1 MSTNGSAASW
11 NPAFM
16 PHHTEKPAS
25 TDAPAASQS
34 ASVAK
39 NAEAQGTRALAPLAI
54 GLTVDTLDET
64 AADAWFPEYDAASP
78 WTETAPSDAFESKSP
93 TPLTSTTAPGPEA
106 APQQTTQP
114 EPVEAD
120 VVAEDPQTAQ
130 TFTPQTPDLSEDA
143 APEQTETT
151 PIASPVDSARNSV
164 ANKHYSTLSFT
175 RTVPNDV
182 NWDADD
188 DEGDWNLSRSDTD
201 PFQFMSPS
209 DRTNSFPVVPSLAE
223 SETAPS
229 QEQPLASSQAMDIIQ
244 EVDNE
249 IQKDV
254 LVDDEPAAPITTE
267 APELTEKQVDAAID
281 AWDLDATDS
290 PEDASFFEGATAGA
304 ATDEPEQATWDAPG
318 ARYEEGVPLIPNVE
332 ATDAAAEPAKQPETK
347 GPFDETDGG
356 EDDDFFNTAGASA
369 DAEPAS
375 FSPPAFER
383 KSTMQVLQSMN
394 VGSLSREDSQPVD
407 SPVQSPTKE
416 EATIPEEPEPIEETA
431 EKPTGDLAAKWAE
444 VFNDEDELLEESILE
459 TEETEAAAPIGTK
472 ALDPAAFFGDD
483 DEGFLEDDLDVPAAV
498 PVAHAAPAAT
508 ANRYLPQDSQAP
520 LQQPQHQANPYLPAP
535 SFAPAAQP
543 VIPSPYVAPG
553 APPNQFPAAYGYD
566 QIAQVSTQPQP
577 RPTLHKAQSFADKSK
592 GGYSSPYDLPMDVVK
607 MPRKRQSLQQL
618 PKAMDAMSAL
628 PPRGSSLAKE
638 AMLPPPPPSAGFTS
652 PASSAPV
659 STPLTKNESFFE
671 DLPILP
677 KTRPASRH
685 SQRSPSQQQPMYGL
699 PQTPSTL
706 PPPPQAQGPPQA
718 SPYAPAQS
726 LPQTPAVPP
735 PTSHYAPPVAPAPPA
750 SAPPSQPPIAQSAS
764 TTIGGLVAPPKA
776 NPYASLQPTLG
787 TPGLPPPVGNVSRYS
802 PSPNQLA
809 TPNGPP
815 PSSRY
820 SPAPPNRVPSAGY
833 VPSATPPILAHQPRT
848 SSPLAHFEISYD
860 KPRTSSVGGH
870 VVIHGEGH
878 VPERRSSSSMFEPRL
893 NRVPSLPP
901 TREEEEDQSAV
912 YSRPASSGST
922 GQQQFPPIP
931 PSQASQ
937 TSQYSPLKQRHTP
950 PPQANAYSQATLSP
964 PKRILNYAPHAEAQS
979 SPPRRSQSPG
989 SVYGNRAAQT
999 TDQSRR
1005 PSSSHQSIPV
1015 PVVTRPRAPSQS
1027 LNLVPPSDG
1036 TETDPLQR
1044 WKGVPIFTW
1053 GPGGAFVSS
1062 FPQDIPRYGINQ
1074 ALPMIH
1080 RTPGEVQVKHIKE
1093 LQPLDERLSKF
1104 PGPLKGKSKK
1114 KEVLSWLSADI
1125 ESLEQSLP
1133 SNSFSEQVSL
1143 DDKRLEERVLLWKVL
1158 RLLVEHDGVLEGT
1171 EAVDK
1176 AVRGILVPNVT
1187 EEATGETSADS
1198 NLDGAGAGY
1207 VGFHNSRAP
1216 GAQADTVDSAVVEK
1230 IRKNLLLGDKE
1241 KAVWDAVDKRLW
1253 GHAFLVAGAASREL
1267 FKKVAQE
1274 FVHKEVNT
1282 PGLNNESLAALYE
1295 VLSGNHEEC
1304 VDELVPVHARAGL
1317 QLMTT
1322 QPSVTQPRDDGLA
1335 GLDKW
1340 CETLSLILSNR
1351 STDDVQAIHSLG
1363 NLLAGYG
1370 RAEAAHVCYLFSRSV
1385 TVFGGLD
1392 DPAANFVLLGA
1403 DHKGQVDSFAKET
1416 DAVLLS
1422 EVYEYGLSLAGS
1434 SSTTSNIP
1442 HLAAY
1447 KLQHAIILAE
1457 YGLRDRALQY
1467 CEAIVAAMSSQ
1478 TRRSPYYHTVL
1489 ETAVEDLTKR
1499 LKSSPKEESN
1509 SWIPKPSMNKVSD
1522 TMWNRFNKFVAGDE
1536 VEGADGAGAGP
1547 EGSAE
1552 SSIFSRIASGTP
1564 TISRPTSSHGM
1575 AGATGMEMFGGH
1587 GMTGMPSPAYGAMH
1601 GATIAPPAPSSSA
1614 PPTRAGSRYA
1624 PGAAPVTPVMNT
1636 YDPNAGYTPMSMAT
1650 SGIASPPSVTSPYEP
1665 VAGYTPLGMAAP
1677 VITVPAASPY
1687 EPSAARA
1694 VSNGASSPYAPS
1706 SRRVSADNSTSGE
1719 PAPYLPRSN
1728 SELSPAYSPYA
1739 PGPGSAGLKPSLSRK
1754 SSYTPLAQA
1763 EPAAPVTSYA
1773 PVQTP
1778 TDATPSYNPYAPS
1791 NEATSSPYTPAAAP
1805 EPEQEK
1811 NAAEAEVP
1819 SYGYQAPSYGYEPP
1833 TINTPYEPV
1842 SDEPT
1847 TTAEDGADAGHGEH
1861 TNGHANGYGGYEPP
1875 PFQPYSYEPPSFE
1888 PTEPDAEGAS
1898 HEDEDAHR
1906 PKKMSFMDD
1915 DGDDVS
1921 VHTSAADRSR
1931 EEKDRENAEM
1941 FRKIAEE
1948 EEKRAAA
1955 EKDAKAKKG
1964 WGLTSWWGKK
1974 DAGMDGAGSGGAEA
1988 PKAVRAKLGEK
1999 SSFYFDPE
2007 QKRWINKNASP
2018 EDQAAKSGG
2027 PPPPPRSMPG
2037 SARSTPPPPAGGPP
2051 TSMGPPSM
2059 GPPMGGRPASSGG
2072 PYGSA
2077 LPMLAPPMVRTSS
2090 AASTAS
2096 GPPSRPTTSMSDANS
2111 IDDLLGAAPG
2121 PRKGAKKGRKSGRY
2135 VDVMAK

>member
-1 MSTNGSAASW
+1 MSTDASTASAS
-11 NPAFM
+11 M
-16 PHHTEKPAS
+16 PHQAEKPAS
-25 TDAPAASQS
+25 TDTPAATRPAPA
-34 ASVAK
+34 AK
-39 NAEAQGTRALAPLAI
+39 NAEEAQTPSATPLAI

-64 AADAWFPEYDAASP
+64 AADAWFPEYDAASS
-78 WTETAPSDAFESKSP
+78 WTESAPPGASEFKSP
-93 TPLTSTTAPGPEA
+93 TPLASTTAPELDA
-106 APQQTTQP
+106 APEQP
-114 EPVEAD
+114 EPVQAD
-120 VVAEDPQTAQ
+120 AVAADAVAAADASAAEDPQTAQ

-143 APEQTETT
+143 APEHTETT
-151 PIASPVDSARNSV
+151 PIASPADSSRNSV

-182 NWDADD
+182 NWDAED
-188 DEGDWNLSRSDTD
+188 DEGDWGLSRSDTD

-209 DRTNSFPVVPSLAE
+209 DRTNSFPVVPPLAE
-223 SETAPS
+223 LDTAPS
-229 QEQPLASSQAMDIIQ
+229 QEQPLASSQAMGIIQ
-244 EVDNE
+244 EVDSE
-249 IQKDV
+249 VQKDV
-254 LVDDEPAAPITTE
+254 LEDDRPATAVSIE
-267 APELTEKQVDAAID
+267 APELTENQVDVAID

-290 PEDASFFEGATAGA
+290 PEKTSFFEGTTAESATY
-304 ATDEPEQATWDAPG
+304 EPEQTSWDAPG
-318 ARYEEGVPLIPNVE
+318 VRYEEGVPLVSNEQITE
-332 ATDAAAEPAKQPETK
+332 ATDTAAEPAKQPEAK
-347 GPFDETDGG
+347 DPFDETDGG
-356 EDDDFFNTAGASA
+356 EDDDFFNGAGASA
-369 DAEPAS
+369 NAEPAS

-383 KSTMQVLQSMN
+383 KSTMQVLQSIN
-394 VGSLSREDSQPVD
+394 ARNLSREESQPVN
-407 SPVQSPTKE
+407 SPVQSPVKE
-416 EATIPEEPEPIEETA
+416 DFIIPEEPEPTEETA

-444 VFNDEDELLEESILE
+444 VFDDEDELLEESILE
-459 TEETEAAAPIGTK
+459 PDELGAEAPTGAKT
-472 ALDPAAFFGDD
+472 LDPAAFFGDD
-483 DEGFLEDDLDVPAAV
+483 DEGFLEDDVDADVPAAV
-498 PVAHAAPAAT
+498 PAAPADPAAT
-508 ANRYLPQDSQAP
+508 ANRYLPQVSQAP
-520 LQQPQHQANPYLPAP
+520 PQQLQQQANPYLPTP

-543 VIPSPYVAPG
+543 VIPSPYIAPG
-553 APPNQFPAAYGYD
+553 APPNQFPLAYGYD
-566 QIAQVSTQPQP
+566 QTAQVPPQQR

-618 PKAMDAMSAL
+618 PKATDAL
-628 PPRGSSLAKE
+628 PLRGSSLARE

-652 PASSAPV
+652 PAAAVVVSAP
-659 STPLTKNESFFE
+659 PTKHESFFE

-677 KTRPASRH
+677 KVRPASRH

-699 PQTPSTL
+699 PQTLSTL
-706 PPPPQAQGPPQA
+706 PPPQHAQGPPQA

-735 PTSHYAPPVAPAPPA
+735 PASHYAPPVASVPSAPAPP
-750 SAPPSQPPIAQSAS
+750 PQPSIAESHS
-764 TTIGGLVAPPKA
+764 TTIAGLVAPPKA

-787 TPGLPPPVGNVSRYS
+787 TPGLPPPPGNVSRYS

-809 TPNGPP
+809 TPHGPP

-820 SPAPPNRVPSAGY
+820 SPAPPNRVPSVGY

-860 KPRTSSVGGH
+860 KPRTSSAGGH

-893 NRVPSLPP
+893 NRVLSLPP

-922 GQQQFPPIP
+922 GQQQFPPVP
-931 PSQASQ
+931 PTQADQ

-950 PPQANAYSQATLSP
+950 PPQSNAYSQATLSP
-964 PKRILNYAPHAEAQS
+964 PKRILNYAPHAEAQPS
-979 SPPRRSQSPG
+979 SHRRSLSPG
-989 SVYGNRAAQT
+989 SVYSNKSAQP

-1005 PSSSHQSIPV
+1005 PSSSHHPAPA

-1027 LNLVPPSDG
+1027 FNLVPPTDG

-1080 RTPGEVQVKHIKE
+1080 RAPGEVQLKHIKE

-1104 PGPLKGKSKK
+1104 PGPLRGKSKK
-1114 KEVLSWLSADI
+1114 KEVVAWLSGGI
-1125 ESLEQSLP
+1125 EGLEHSLP
-1133 SNSFSEQVSL
+1133 SNSFSEHISL

-1158 RLLVEHDGVLEGT
+1158 RLFVEHDGVLEGT

-1176 AVRGILVPNVT
+1176 AVRGVLVPNVA
-1187 EEATGETSADS
+1187 EEATDEAGADS
-1198 NLDGAGAGY
+1198 NPAGAGAGY
-1207 VGFHNSRAP
+1207 VGFHNSGAP
-1216 GAQADTVDSAVVEK
+1216 IAQADTVDSTVIEK

-1322 QPSVTQPRDDGLA
+1322 QPSVTQSRDDSLA

-1340 CETLSLILSNR
+1340 RETLSLILSNR

-1363 NLLAGYG
+1363 NLLTGYG

-1385 TVFGGLD
+1385 TIFGGLD

-1434 SSTTSNIP
+1434 SSTSSNIP

-1447 KLQHAIILAE
+1447 KLQHAMTLAE

-1467 CEAIVAAMSSQ
+1467 CEAIVAAMGSQ

-1489 ETAVEDLTKR
+1489 EAAVEDLTKR
-1499 LKSSPKEESN
+1499 LKSSPREESN

-1536 VEGADGAGAGP
+1536 VEGADGAGVGP
-1547 EGSAE
+1547 EGTVE
-1552 SSIFSRIASGTP
+1552 SGPFARIASGTP

-1587 GMTGMPSPAYGAMH
+1587 AMTGMPSPAYGSMN
-1601 GATIAPPAPSSSA
+1601 GAAVGSPGPSSSA
-1614 PPTRAGSRYA
+1614 HSTRAGSRYA

-1636 YDPNAGYTPMSMAT
+1636 YDPNAGYTPMNIAT

-1665 VAGYTPLGMAAP
+1665 VAGYTSLGIAAP
-1677 VITVPAASPY
+1677 VITARAASPY
-1687 EPSAARA
+1687 EPSPRAA
-1694 VSNGASSPYAPS
+1694 SNGAYSPYAPS
-1706 SRRVSADNSTSGE
+1706 SRRVSAETSTSSD

-1739 PGPGSAGLKPSLSRK
+1739 PGSGSAGLKPSLSRK

-1778 TDATPSYNPYAPS
+1778 TDATPSYNPYTPSHETISSAYAPS
-1791 NEATSSPYTPAAAP
+1791 AAP

-1811 NAAEAEVP
+1811 NDAEAEVP
-1819 SYGYQAPSYGYEPP
+1819 SYGYETPSYGYEPP

-1842 SDEPT
+1842 SNEPAETTEDE
-1847 TTAEDGADAGHGEH
+1847 AGAGHGEH
-1861 TNGHANGYGGYEPP
+1861 TNGNGNGYGGYEPP
-1875 PFQPYSYEPPSFE
+1875 SFQPYSYEPPSFE

-1898 HEDEDAHR
+1898 HEDEDAHK
-1906 PKKMSFMDD
+1906 PKKKGFMDD
-1915 DGDDVS
+1915 NEDDIPVLRS
-1921 VHTSAADRSR
+1921 SEDRSR

-1948 EEKRAAA
+1948 EGKHYS
-1955 EKDAKAKKG
+1955 
-1964 WGLTSWWGKK
+1964 TSSTPSNTHMT
-1974 DAGMDGAGSGGAEA
+1974 DLM
-1988 PKAVRAKLGEK
+1988 
-1999 SSFYFDPE
+1999 
-2007 QKRWINKNASP
+2007 QKNALP
-2018 EDQAAKSGG
+2018 QRRRPRPRRAGVLPPGG
-2027 PPPPPRSMPG
+2027 ERRRPAWTALARAVLNPPRPC
-2037 SARSTPPPPAGGPP
+2037 ARN
-2051 TSMGPPSM
+2051 
-2059 GPPMGGRPASSGG
+2059 
-2072 PYGSA
+2072 
-2077 LPMLAPPMVRTSS
+2077 LARR
-2090 AASTAS
+2090 AASTLIRSRSAGS
-2096 GPPSRPTTSMSDANS
+2096 TKTPAPKTRLLSRRPRHRRPGRCPAPPGRHRHLQPAVLQPRWGRLPWALRWADVLRRRAVLTAVRCRRLHPLCCGHRRPQAPP
-2111 IDDLLGAAPG
+2111 AAP
-2121 PRKGAKKGRKSGRY
+2121 RAVRLR
-2135 VDVMAK
+2135 A